1 MARERRE
8 NKFREHYRSDAGE
21 AHFYRGQTITVPTCV
36 GDIPIGKRTPTDRLN
51 NLTLKEI
58 RNGVDQHRF
67 NPRELEYIVGSLVMK
82 IEVYLNNKF
91 VCY

>member
-21 AHFYRGQTITVPTCV
+21 AHFYRGQTITVPTCI
-36 GDIPIGKRTPTDRLN
+36 GDIPIGKRTRCDTMD
-51 NLTLKEI
+51 NLTINEI
-58 RNGVDQHRF
+58 MKGINKHDF
-67 NPRELEYIVGSLVMK
+67 NVRELEYITKGLCKK
-82 IEVYLNNKF
+82 ITFYLNNKF

>member
-1 MARERRE
+1 MANHGDRVFWKE
-8 NKFREHYRSDAGE
+8 DMLM
-21 AHFYRGQTITVPTCV
+21 VPTCV
-36 GDIPIGKRTPTDRLN
+36 GDIPIGKRTPTDKLN

-67 NPRELEYIVGSLVMK
+67 NPRELEYIVGNLVMK